1 VFNLQPASES
11 VTEPRDQRALQAAGP
26 RGATRTFRRSL
37 MTFILLSSAPV
48 GLGIVMSLPPARLGE
63 GLRFV
68 SDIRTYIAASVGS
81 RFDLSQLP
89 VSDMPRLQSSGVAWT
104 SPSAP
109 GTQDR
114 NALAFG
120 DRLKITF
127 YERLGV
133 TLAEH
138 GDGGGQ
144 AVATIFPRMDIS
156 AEYLLDEGGNLAIPK
171 LGQFKAAGQT
181 ITSMQAALSAA
192 FERVIGRQSD
202 VHIAILERQ
211 PIYVLGTVRNAG
223 TFKHVPGMTVLQALA
238 NAGGINSGIADTSR
252 AIESIRETQRL
263 RQTEAKLDRLL
274 VTQAK
279 LVALRDGRDSLS
291 VTTSKDSLRPLVA
304 AAQISLTVERA
315 RYQQQLSL
323 AERQVGIARIE
334 LEAQNMRAGQLTSL
348 LSKKSD
354 RLHGLEGIA
363 AHGSVSQ
370 LKLTDVGVDISET
383 TARREDS
390 RVAQAQSERRL
401 VEAEIAL
408 AKIQLDHAAGVDRE
422 LSATEQEID
431 DSTQAIVSMQAVSEV
446 LRDSVRDGVTAP
458 ADFPFLRITRRIDDG
473 LTVVPATEATALQPG
488 DVIQVNYANREP
500 QGTPRNQHV
509 THLQY

>member
-1 VFNLQPASES
+1 MFNLQPASES
-11 VTEPRDQRALQAAGP
+11 LGEPRELGALRAGGP
-26 RGATRTFRRSL
+26 RGAPRTFRRSL
-37 MTFILLSSAPV
+37 MTFILLSSAPL
-48 GLGIVMSLPPARLGE
+48 GLGIVMSLPPARLAE

-68 SDIRTYIAASVGS
+68 SGIRTYIVSSASS
-81 RFDLSQLP
+81 QFDLSQLP
-89 VSDMPRLQSSGVAWT
+89 ATDMPRLQSSGVAWT
-104 SPSAP
+104 APSMS

-114 NALAFG
+114 NALSFG
-120 DRLKITF
+120 DRLRITF
-127 YERLGV
+127 YESLSV

-138 GDGGGQ
+138 GSGGDQ
-144 AVATIFPRMDIS
+144 AVATIFPRMDLS
-156 AEYLLDEGGNLAIPK
+156 AEYSLDESGNLAIPK
-171 LGQFKAAGQT
+171 LGQFRAAGQT

-192 FERVIGRQSD
+192 FERVIGRSSD

-238 NAGGINSGIADTSR
+238 TAGGVNSGIGDTSR

-274 VTQAK
+274 VNQAR
-279 LVALRDGRDSLS
+279 LAAQRDGRDSLAI
-291 VTTSKDSLRPLVA
+291 TTSKDGLKPLLA
-304 AAQISLTVERA
+304 AAQVSLTVERA

-348 LSKKSD
+348 LAKKSD

-383 TARREDS
+383 TARREDT
-390 RVAQAQSERRL
+390 RVALAQSERRL

-408 AKIQLDHAAGVDRE
+408 AKVQLDHAAGIDKE

-431 DSTQAIVSMQAVSEV
+431 DCMQAIVSMQAVSEV
-446 LRDSVRDGVTAP
+446 LRDSVSDAVTAP
-458 ADFPFLRITRRIDDG
+458 ADVPFLRITRRIDDG
-473 LTVVPATEATALQPG
+473 LTVIPATETTALQPG
-488 DVIQVNYANREP
+488 DVVQVNYANRET
-500 QGTPRNQHV
+500 QGTPRSQHV